1 MLKFSFAV
9 TSFNHHN
16 HPGKSVSENETISLK
31 SHKLVRIRA
40 LCFQSLSSSMQT
52 AGTTCYRDC
61 PSGGVALTPPWQSC
75 RFRKGGGAAWFPI
88 QGGQLVL
95 SQANLLGSPLGLVGG
110 FCAPQRPVAVSD
122 TPCAKELFL
131 WPVKSKGLAI
141 LCDSGFFLRQ
151 SSVHF
156 HLSAFPY
163 TPAHAECLS
172 K

>member
-1 MLKFSFAV
+1 ML
-9 TSFNHHN
+9 
-16 HPGKSVSENETISLK
+16 PESELLYANCRDHMLQ
-31 SHKLVRIRA
+31 R
-40 LCFQSLSSSMQT
+40 LSIW
-52 AGTTCYRDC
+52 G
-61 PSGGVALTPPWQSC
+61 SGPPPWQSC

-95 SQANLLGSPLGLVGG
+95 SQANLLGSPLGLGGG